1 VRILIDCGAHTAD
14 SLPDLVRLFGPFDR
28 LVAFEANP
36 AYAAHFERARET
48 WPVELVQ
55 AAVWVQDGTIRFYL
69 GEEGPESSVLFEKT
83 TGGFRQDNALD
94 VPSVDFSAWMSRE
107 VGPADEV
114 VLKMDIEGAEFPV
127 LEKMLAD
134 GTTRRVELLLI
145 EWHADR
151 LPTGHMKLRRKW
163 IELRL
168 WLRGVRVLRWSKKYL
183 RRKGY
188 AI

>member
-14 SLPDLVRLFGPFDR
+14 SLPALVRLFGPFDR
-28 LVAFEANP
+28 IVAFEANP
-36 AYAAHFERARET
+36 AYAPHFDRARES

-55 AAVWVQDGTIRFYL
+55 AAVWVEDGSIRFFL
-69 GEEGPESSVLFEKT
+69 GEEGPESSVIFEKT
-83 TGGFRQDNALD
+83 TGGFRQENALD
-94 VPSVDFSAWMSRE
+94 VPSVDFSAWLRRE

-114 VLKMDIEGAEFPV
+114 ILKMDIEGAEFAV
-127 LEKMLAD
+127 LDKMIAE
-134 GTTRRVELLLI
+134 GTSRRVKLLLI

-168 WLRGVRVLRWSKKYL
+168 WLQGVRVVRWSRKSL
-183 RRKGY
+183 RRLGY
-188 AI
+188 EP